1 MNVLKWGDKGASPDE
16 AAEYIPSFAHLGVS
30 LGLSS
35 LSKCLHQLF
44 HMKLTKANQPVWS
57 ADAPQLPVYIPV
69 ALQV

>member
-1 MNVLKWGDKGASPDE
+1 MNVQKWGDKGASPDE

-44 HMKLTKANQPVWS
+44 PMKLTKANQPV
-57 ADAPQLPVYIPV
+57 
-69 ALQV
+69 